1 MKLYEISDE
10 MLRLVEVDDE
20 TIDVQAELEALQM
33 QFNDKAKNIAG
44 LIRNL
49 EAERNAVSDEANRL
63 QNKAKAL
70 ETRVEQIKA
79 YLQSEMIRTGQDSIK
94 AGIFKIRL
102 QNSPQALIIRDVEA
116 IPSDFKQ
123 EVREWK
129 IDKLGIL
136 NHLRATGEIISGVDI
151 TQNKHIRIY

>member
-1 MKLYEISDE
+1 MKLYEISDAL
-10 MLRLVEVDDE
+10 LRLGEIDDE
-20 TIDVQAELEALQM
+20 TVDVQAELAALQM
-33 QFNDKAKNIAG
+33 EFSLKAKNIAG

-63 QNKAKAL
+63 QIKAKAL

-102 QNSPQALIIRDVEA
+102 QNSPQSLIIRDIDA
-116 IPSDFKQ
+116 IPPSFK
-123 EVREWK
+123 EEIHDWK
-129 IDKLGIL
+129 VDKLAIL
-136 NHLRATGEIISGVDI
+136 KHLRETGEIVSGVDI